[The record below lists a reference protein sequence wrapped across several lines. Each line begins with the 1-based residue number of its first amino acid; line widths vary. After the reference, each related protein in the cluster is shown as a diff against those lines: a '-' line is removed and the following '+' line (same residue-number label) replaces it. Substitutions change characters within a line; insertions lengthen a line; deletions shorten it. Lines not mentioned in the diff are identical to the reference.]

1 LPRLELPFPGRC
13 GLHRDA
19 AVAAQ
24 SDGDRKRYQLAGLF
38 IEVTGVLAGP
48 AQGALDDV
56 GVELAEAADPGDELL
71 PIRVPIQHRHEVL
84 LPPRR

>member
-1 LPRLELPFPGRC
+1 MPFPGRC
-13 GLHRDA
+13 GMYCDA
-19 AVAAQ
+19 GIAAQ
-24 SDGDRKRYQLAGLF
+24 GDGDRKRYQLAGLF
-38 IEVTGVLAGP
+38 IEVTGLLAGP
-48 AQGALDDV
+48 AQGGVALDVV